1 MNTIEAYLSGL
12 QAMLEQL
19 SRDDIRAVVGAL
31 ERAWRARRRIYIIGN
46 GGSAATASHMMNDL
60 NKMTRVPGQDRVMAI
75 ALTDNVPLMTAMA
88 NDQEF
93 ADVFTE
99 PLLNLMEA
107 GDVLIAIST
116 SGNSPN
122 IVKAAHL
129 AKDVGATLIGLCG
142 VPGGQLA
149 EMADL
154 RVGIPA
160 PLIGQQED
168 GHLIL
173 NHVIALALA
182 ERIRSAAGA
191 EGRA

>member
-1 MNTIEAYLSGL
+1 
-12 QAMLEQL
+12 MLERL
-19 SRDDIRAVVGAL
+19 SRDDIRAVVSAL

-60 NKMTRVPGQDRVMAI
+60 NKMTRVPGQDRVKAI
-75 ALTDNVPLMTAMA
+75 ALTDNVPLMTAVA
-88 NDQEF
+88 NDLEY
-93 ADVFTE
+93 ADVFVE
-99 PLLNLMEA
+99 PLGNLMEA

-129 AKDVGATLIGLCG
+129 AKDVGATLIALCG
-142 VPGGQLA
+142 MLGGQLA
-149 EMADL
+149 DIADL
-154 RVGIPA
+154 RVVIPA

-173 NHVIALALA
+173 NHVIAVALA
-182 ERIRSAAGA
+182 ERICSAAGD
-191 EGRA
+191 ERRA